1 MLQALLSVK
10 NEKKDRNERHYFHDK
25 GAFMAAITLEIP
37 QKHNLTTT
45 KKRRGEKRKP
55 LLACEMRC
63 SGTSAPRSQ
72 CCVFSKAY
80 SIVFFNYVGREA
92 SDFRREQ
99 KRK

>member
-1 MLQALLSVK
+1 
-10 NEKKDRNERHYFHDK
+10 
-25 GAFMAAITLEIP
+25 MAAITLEIP

-92 SDFRREQ
+92 SDFREAGN
-99 KRK
+99 KKGNDKMHVVG

>member
-1 MLQALLSVK
+1 
-10 NEKKDRNERHYFHDK
+10 
-25 GAFMAAITLEIP
+25 MAAITLEIP

-63 SGTSAPRSQ
+63 SGTSAALLSQ
-72 CCVFSKAY
+72 FCCVFSKAY